1 MVLTFPDTSLEKEF
15 REYAFRAHLNQTRF
29 ACLLGFVTAFAYLP
43 IDPLFVNEEAS
54 SFIRTG
60 RIYFMLPFTLGWFV
74 MSYFLRDGQF
84 LQLAIAVVAPGVSW
98 CFAVMTVIGGAESL
112 YYGGIAIMQVS
123 LFIVLLLRLPFSLSL
138 PSLVVSIVPF
148 YTVIFWVDASLS
160 QRLNPILSV
169 TFVSLLAALSTFQA
183 EFDQRRGFLAERENE
198 RWQVEKDRL
207 DNERLQWLQIAVQ
220 FLRHELRNALV
231 GVSSSIELLQR
242 HVVDPGLMKYVTRA
256 KNGTNFMREM
266 FNRTAAVTSL
276 EAALREEDFEIMEL
290 GGLIKDAI
298 SGYQTAYPSHQINLN
313 IGGAAIIRGNPT
325 RLIEMFEKIM
335 DNAITHSE
343 ATLKIFVTLSS
354 SADKV
359 DLIIKNQGD
368 PLPEETEGLFDLF
381 VSGSERTKADHSNL
395 GLGLYVAKT
404 IVEHHGGSIAVRPAA
419 DIVGAEFHITFPTPA

>member
-1 MVLTFPDTSLEKEF
+1 
-15 REYAFRAHLNQTRF
+15 
-29 ACLLGFVTAFAYLP
+29 
-43 IDPLFVNEEAS
+43 
-54 SFIRTG
+54 
-60 RIYFMLPFTLGWFV
+60 
-74 MSYFLRDGQF
+74 
-84 LQLAIAVVAPGVSW
+84 
-98 CFAVMTVIGGAESL
+98 MTVIGGAESL

-290 GGLIKDAI
+290 GGLVKDAI

-404 IVEHHGGSIAVRPAA
+404 IVEHHGGSIAVKPAA
-419 DIVGAEFHITFPTPA
+419 DVVGAEFHITFPTPA